1 MAEFLLEIF
10 SEEMPA
16 SLQQPMAEQLKQ
28 LITKQLDERKIAYQ
42 NPRAFSSPRRL
53 VVVLDQM
60 PLEIAAQIEE
70 KKGPRVGS
78 DEKAI
83 QGFLKGAGLTS
94 LKECQQ
100 QETPKGT
107 FWIAQIRK
115 EGGSVAE
122 ELQKSLMQALL
133 QLVWPKTM
141 RFGDKHFPWIRP
153 IRQILAIF
161 NGEMLGKAPNNK
173 LRLSDQEFVFTNQTF
188 GHRFMEPVANTKPGL
203 LPFMKPPTVTVKSFA
218 EYQKKL
224 NEAYVVVDATERR
237 QRIIQQIKQLE
248 DKTGYRLKPDEG
260 LLSEVVGL
268 VEWPVVLM
276 GNIDQDFMSL
286 PSEVLATSMR
296 VHQKFFSMLDK
307 QGKSAPHFLT
317 VANIEAPDKG
327 EAIIK
332 GNQRVL
338 RARLSDARFFY
349 ELDCKNPLSEYA
361 KQTQAILFYQGLGNV
376 WQKTERLQ
384 ALVKKIGA
392 YILRF
397 DLTRKLG
404 APIPFDEAAAVKAA
418 QLSKAD
424 LVSKMVRE
432 FPELQGV
439 MGSYYAAVHGEKPE
453 VSQAIRDHYAPL
465 GPSDQC
471 PRQPVS
477 IALALADKMDTLV
490 GFWGI
495 NQKPT
500 GSKDPFALR
509 RQALGII
516 RLILENQLRL
526 PLRDIIHFAYWGY
539 GEVGVWQD
547 KSTAT
552 DKAHQPKAIAN
563 QLLEFLVDRLKVIL
577 KDQGVRHDLITAVFA
592 NQQDDDIWLLT
603 HKIKALQEFMTKADG
618 TNLLVAA
625 KRAGNILTI
634 EEKKD
639 NMVYQALSHLNKGLP
654 AEQQLFDQL
663 VKIKPVFLKHLQA
676 EKFHDAFA
684 LLSQL
689 RQPLDR
695 FFEDVVVNS
704 PNAAERQQRLQLL
717 ASVRELVVKV
727 ADLSKVEGI

>member
-10 SEEMPA
+10 SEEIPA
-16 SLQQPMAEQLKQ
+16 SLQQPMALELLQ
-28 LITKQLDERKIAYQ
+28 LITKQLDEHKITYH

-53 VVVLDQM
+53 VVVIDQM
-60 PLEIAAQIEE
+60 PTNIAAQIEE

-94 LKECQQ
+94 LDQCQQ

-115 EGGSVAE
+115 EGGLVVDVLPNIIEQA
-122 ELQKSLMQALL
+122 MQ
-133 QLVWPKTM
+133 QVNWPKSM
-141 RFGDKHFPWIRP
+141 RFADQQFRWIRP
-153 IRQILAIF
+153 LRHVLSIF
-161 NGEMLGKAPNNK
+161 NGKTLPGSLN
-173 LRLSDQEFVFTNQTF
+173 LSGQKFVFTNKTF
-188 GHRFMEPVANTKPGL
+188 GHRFMAPAEI
-203 LPFMKPPTVTVKSFA
+203 TVQSFA
-218 EYQKKL
+218 DYQEKL
-224 NEAYVVVDATERR
+224 RKAFVVIDAAERR
-237 QRIIQQIKQLE
+237 QLIEKQINQCE
-248 DKTGYRLKPDEG
+248 GKTRFKLKPDTG
-260 LLSEVVGL
+260 LLNEVVGL

-276 GNIDQDFMSL
+276 GDIDQAFMQL

-296 VHQKFFSMLDK
+296 VHQKFFSLTDK
-307 QGKSAPHFLT
+307 NSKSAAHFLT
-317 VANIEAPDKG
+317 VANIQATDG
-327 EAIIK
+327 GQAIIK

-349 ELDCKNPLSEYA
+349 ELDCKIPLADYA

-384 ALVKKIGA
+384 SLVKKIGA
-392 YILRF
+392 H
-397 DLTRKLG
+397 
-404 APIPFDEAAAVKAA
+404 IPKFDEALAVKAA
-418 QLSKAD
+418 QLCKAD

-439 MGSYYAAVHGEKPE
+439 MGSYYAAVHGDKPE

-465 GPSDQC
+465 GPNDQC
-471 PRQPVS
+471 PRQPIT
-477 IALALADKMDTLV
+477 IALSLADKLDSLV

-509 RQALGII
+509 RQALGVI

-547 KSTAT
+547 KAPVT
-552 DKAHQPKAIAN
+552 DKAHQPKLLAN
-563 QLLEFLVDRLKVIL
+563 QLLEFFVDRLKVTL
-577 KDQGVRHDLITAVFA
+577 KDQGIRHDLITAVFA
-592 NQQDDDIWLLT
+592 NQQEDDLWLLV
-603 HKIKALQEFMTKADG
+603 HKIKALQEFIAKADG
-618 TNLLVAA
+618 NNLLIAA
-625 KRAGNILTI
+625 KRAGNILAI

-639 NMVYQALSHLNKGLP
+639 NIVYQPLTALPKVLP

-663 VKIKPVFLKHLQA
+663 AKIKPVFMKHLQA
-676 EKFHDAFA
+676 EKFNDALT

-689 RQPLDR
+689 RQPLDQ
-695 FFEDVVVNS
+695 FFEEVVVNS
-704 PNAAERQQRLQLL
+704 LKAEERLQRLQLL
-717 ASVRELVVKV
+717 SSVRELVVKI

>member
-1 MAEFLLEIF
+1 MAEFLLEILC
-10 SEEMPA
+10 EEIPA
-16 SLQQPMAEQLKQ
+16 SLQQQKAVELGSLIHDQLNN
-28 LITKQLDERKIAYQ
+28 LKISYDQKAQ
-42 NPRAFSSPRRL
+42 VFSSPRRL
-53 VVVLDQM
+53 IIVMDQM
-60 PLEIAAQIEE
+60 AEKIEAQIEE

-78 DEKAI
+78 DDKAI
-83 QGFLKGAGLTS
+83 QGFLKGAGLKS
-94 LKECQQ
+94 LDQCEQ

-107 FWIAQIRK
+107 FWIAKIRK

-122 ELQKSLMQALL
+122 MLPNVIEQAMK
-133 QLVWPKTM
+133 QVNWPKSM
-141 RFGDKHFPWIRP
+141 RFGEHQFPWIRP
-153 IRQILAIF
+153 LRQVLVVF
-161 NGEMLGKAPNNK
+161 NGK
-173 LRLSDQEFVFTNQTF
+173 LLSGNLNLSGQKFVFTNKTV
-188 GHRFMEPVANTKPGL
+188 GHRFMAPKEI
-203 LPFMKPPTVTVKSFA
+203 TVQSFA
-218 EYQKKL
+218 DYQDKL
-224 NEAYVVVDATERR
+224 RKAYVIIDQNERKEK
-237 QRIIQQIKQLE
+237 IKKQIKEACKAGHQLRQ
-248 DKTGYRLKPDEG
+248 DSA
-260 LLSEVVGL
+260 LLDEVVGL
-268 VEWPVVLM
+268 VEWPKVLL
-276 GNIDQDFMSL
+276 GNIDSDFMSL

-296 VHQKFFSMLDK
+296 VHQKFFSVIDLD
-307 QGKSAPHFLT
+307 GKSVPHFLT

-349 ELDCKNPLSEYA
+349 ELDCKISLADYA

-384 ALVKKIGA
+384 SLVKKIGA
-392 YILRF
+392 YIPTF
-397 DLTRKLG
+397 N
-404 APIPFDEAAAVKAA
+404 EALAVKAA
-418 QLSKAD
+418 ALCKAD

-465 GPSDQC
+465 GPNDQC
-471 PRQPVS
+471 PRQPIT
-477 IALALADKMDTLV
+477 IALSLADKLDSLV

-509 RQALGII
+509 RQALGVI

-547 KSTAT
+547 KSPAT
-552 DKAHQPKAIAN
+552 DKAHQPKFIAN
-563 QLLEFLVDRLKVIL
+563 QLLEFFVDRLKVTL
-577 KDQGVRHDLITAVFA
+577 KDQGIRHDLITAVFA
-592 NQQDDDIWLLT
+592 NQQEDDLWLLV
-603 HKIKALQEFMTKADG
+603 HKIKALQEFIAKADG
-618 TNLLVAA
+618 NNLLIAA
-625 KRAGNILTI
+625 KRAGNILAI

-639 NMVYQALSHLNKGLP
+639 NIVYQPLTALPKVLP

-663 VKIKPVFLKHLQA
+663 AKIKPVFMKHLQA
-676 EKFHDAFA
+676 EKFNDALT

-689 RQPLDR
+689 RQPLDQ
-695 FFEDVVVNS
+695 FFEEVVVNS
-704 PNAAERQQRLQLL
+704 LKAEERLQRLQLL
-717 ASVRELVVKV
+717 SSVRELVVKI